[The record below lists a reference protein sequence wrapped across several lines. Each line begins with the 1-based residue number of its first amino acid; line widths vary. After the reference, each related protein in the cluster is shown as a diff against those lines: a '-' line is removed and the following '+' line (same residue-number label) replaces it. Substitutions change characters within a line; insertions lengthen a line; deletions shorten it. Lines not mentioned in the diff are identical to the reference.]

1 MPFDRLKKMVIVDR
15 IRINKNAKFKAMPNG
30 IMITLLLISRKIL
43 DLIGFLLNKNDIYI
57 YIYNLQFK
65 FKIIYKYIIII

>member
-57 YIYNLQFK
+57 YTIYNLNLK
-65 FKIIYKYIIII
+65 LYN